1 MRRVVFNHKG
11 GVGKSTIACNLAAV
25 SAAGGARVLVVD
37 LDPQGNSTQ
46 YLLGKD
52 GRELEPTLAGFFE
65 QALGFPMR
73 AKQPDEFV
81 HRTRFERLDVLP
93 SHPMLA
99 EQQGKLEARYKIFK
113 LRAAL
118 NELDKQYDF
127 VYIDTPP
134 ALNFF
139 TRSALIATDC
149 CLIPF
154 DCDDFSRRALYPLLE
169 DIAEIRT
176 DHNGSLVVEGIV
188 VNQFLPRARLPQ
200 RIVQELID
208 AGLPVLQPY
217 LSCSVKVRESHERAT
232 PLIYLTPKH
241 KLTQQYVALHTG
253 LEERRQVESRKR
265 ASSVIEIG
273 RRIRSSPL
281 YDGPGSAPQAH

>member
-25 SAAGGARVLVVD
+25 SAAGGARTLVVD

-46 YLLGKD
+46 YLLGKN
-52 GRELEPTLAGFFE
+52 GRELDPTLAGFFE
-65 QALGFPMR
+65 QVLGFPLR
-73 AKQPDEFV
+73 PKKPNEFV
-81 HRTRFERLDVLP
+81 HGTRFERLDVLP

-99 EQQGKLEARYKIFK
+99 EQQDKLESRYKIFK
-113 LRAAL
+113 LREAL
-118 NELDKQYDF
+118 AELDEQYDF
-127 VYIDTPP
+127 IYIDTPP

-154 DCDDFSRRALYPLLE
+154 DCDDFSRRALYALLE

-176 DHNGSLVVEGIV
+176 DHNAGLVVEGIV

-200 RIVQELID
+200 KMVQELID
-208 AGLPVLQPY
+208 EGLPVLQPY
-217 LSCSVKVRESHERAT
+217 LSSSIKVRESHQHAK

-241 KLTQQYVALHTG
+241 KLTQEYVALHSA
-253 LEERRQVESRKR
+253 LEERRQGEARKR
-265 ASSVIEIG
+265 A
-273 RRIRSSPL
+273 
-281 YDGPGSAPQAH
+281 